1 MNELDTVQLD
11 EDSSEGD
18 DLSEMKLVHLLPNLN
33 MNNVQYS
40 SSDILLE
47 ALINQIC
54 RYVENDPVKQ
64 KHLFMVICD
73 KLHELRLLG
82 KSYKLEELQY
92 LRERYMSV
100 LQKLI
105 LAGKC
110 LVDIDI
116 PNGRGDDSGPPMDTR
131 IQNIRSKLFDWSR
144 YAHEFR
150 EMEFIARGGFGQVY
164 RAHNILDD
172 CDYAVKKICL
182 KYHNVDSFVQS
193 LREVQTLAKLNHP
206 NIVAYKAAWLEPF
219 DSRKHNIIRT
229 EAKPQI
235 EVIEDVKPQT
245 RLHMIE
251 EPKSDPKLQ
260 TSSNSFEIEFKDS
273 TDSHVEFRNSESS
286 HVKTKTDL
294 TCDVTHDKSKSEF
307 FLDVTHS
314 DKSKS
319 ELYRDVTQSDKS
331 KSHVTQSDK
340 SKTELSRDV
349 THSEKSKSD
358 DTSSSLHMKQL
369 DVLYAEEYHEEKKE
383 DRLAVKQR
391 TVQIR
396 NKFTSGQNLNY
407 FFPESQVMSMDWVTL
422 YIQMQLCQI
431 TLKQWLSCSTYN
443 AEQLGYDKQVMYIF
457 RQIVQGLEY
466 IHSQG
471 IVHHDIKSVQV
482 GDFGLACC
490 LLPHSPHQEGHSVI
504 PVPPRSDHPLGTRL
518 YAAPE
523 QLHGLC
529 DPKSDVYS
537 LGIVLFEMLI
547 NFSTD
552 MEKSK
557 EITKLKMG
565 HMPPR
570 ISSKYPHFAKIIS
583 KLLDVNPKHR
593 PSASQ
598 ILLYLDERK
607 RLSSEDDKDG
617 IIDELKLDLAKKNEE
632 IEKLHSIIQQLK
644 QNAS

>member
-1 MNELDTVQLD
+1 
-11 EDSSEGD
+11 
-18 DLSEMKLVHLLPNLN
+18 
-33 MNNVQYS
+33 
-40 SSDILLE
+40 
-47 ALINQIC
+47 
-54 RYVENDPVKQ
+54 
-64 KHLFMVICD
+64 
-73 KLHELRLLG
+73 
-82 KSYKLEELQY
+82 
-92 LRERYMSV
+92 
-100 LQKLI
+100 
-105 LAGKC
+105 
-110 LVDIDI
+110 
-116 PNGRGDDSGPPMDTR
+116 
-131 IQNIRSKLFDWSR
+131 
-144 YAHEFR
+144 
-150 EMEFIARGGFGQVY
+150 MEFIARGGFGQVY

-294 TCDVTHDKSKSEF
+294 CRDVTHDKSKSEF

-331 KSHVTQSDK
+331 KSHVTQSDE

-358 DTSSSLHMKQL
+358 DTSSSLHMKHL

-443 AEQLGYDKQVMYIF
+443 AEQLSYDKQVMYIF

-471 IVHHDIKSVQV
+471 IVHHDIKPSNIFVSHDLKSVQV

-518 YAAPE
+518 YSGPDNPPP
-523 QLHGLC
+523 QDQHQTGSRP
-529 DPKSDVYS
+529 DNMTTVVS
-537 LGIVLFEMLI
+537 
-547 NFSTD
+547 
-552 MEKSK
+552 ME
-557 EITKLKMG
+557 
-565 HMPPR
+565 
-570 ISSKYPHFAKIIS
+570 
-583 KLLDVNPKHR
+583 
-593 PSASQ
+593 
-598 ILLYLDERK
+598 
-607 RLSSEDDKDG
+607 
-617 IIDELKLDLAKKNEE
+617 
-632 IEKLHSIIQQLK
+632 
-644 QNAS
+644 